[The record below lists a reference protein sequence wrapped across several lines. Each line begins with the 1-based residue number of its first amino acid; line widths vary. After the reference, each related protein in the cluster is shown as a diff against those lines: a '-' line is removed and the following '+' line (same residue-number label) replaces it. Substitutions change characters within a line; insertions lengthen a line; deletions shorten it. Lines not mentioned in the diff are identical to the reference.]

1 MKMRTW
7 FEMLLAATL
16 IATCGGP
23 AAEAQQPIPV
33 PQAVPLQQPAP
44 AGPAQNAERQQILES
59 ERWRQAVRGFDE
71 WLSVQKLYTPAEVA
85 TLRAQFQ
92 SRVSRMSPAELR
104 DQLDRMEDKLA
115 VLNSPEAEDA
125 RRWLGQFLAVQA
137 KYTDAQLREMRP
149 DVARMTASQIR
160 EELARFQQRRGQNQ
174 QSQAAFQQGTAMQFQ
189 TTQAM
194 QAARRAQ
201 NTAQA
206 NTGQQGSRAA
216 TFAPPTQRS
225 IDLPGYSSPP
235 GFIAPA
241 FTVGPWGNTI
251 RWDPRFDFW

>member
-1 MKMRTW
+1 MTKRTRC
-7 FEMLLAATL
+7 ECLATVML
-16 IATCGGP
+16 IANFGAT
-23 AAEAQQPIPV
+23 AARAQQ
-33 PQAVPLQQPAP
+33 AAPLQQPTA
-44 AGPAQNAERQQILES
+44 AAAAQDAERQQILQS
-59 ERWRQAVRGFDE
+59 DRWRQAVRGFDE

-104 DQLDRMEDKLA
+104 DQLDRMEEKLA

-160 EELARFQQRRGQNQ
+160 QELARFQQRRGQTQ

-189 TTQAM
+189 STQDM
-194 QAARRAQ
+194 RRQAQ
-201 NTAQA
+201 VTAQA
-206 NTGQQGSRAA
+206 NAGQQGSRAA

-225 IDLPGYSSPP
+225 IDLPGYSVAPINV
-235 GFIAPA
+235 GPA
-241 FTVGPWGNTI
+241 FTVGPWGNPM
-251 RWDPRFDFW
+251 RWDQRVLYW